1 MVNKPLIGLTL
12 VLYGVSLPA
21 RRTRRDGVKTGFKN
35 METIL
40 PLIIQA
46 ISGAAG
52 GGIVGNLVKSAGMAL
67 LPKLLAGA
75 VGGIGGNAALGGIL
89 ANTLGSAGGLDLMG
103 IISQVISGGLGGG
116 VLTALA
122 GVVMGAMK
130 K

>member
-1 MVNKPLIGLTL
+1 
-12 VLYGVSLPA
+12 
-21 RRTRRDGVKTGFKN
+21 
-35 METIL
+35 MEQLL

-46 ISGAAG
+46 ISRAAG
-52 GGIVGNLVKSAGMAL
+52 GGIVGNLVKQASMTL
-67 LPKLLAGA
+67 LPKLIAGA
-75 VGGIGGNAALGGIL
+75 IGGIGGNAAIGGLL
-89 ANTLGSAGGLDLMG
+89 ASALGSAGGLDLMG

>member
-1 MVNKPLIGLTL
+1 
-12 VLYGVSLPA
+12 
-21 RRTRRDGVKTGFKN
+21 

-46 ISGAAG
+46 LSGAAG
-52 GGIVGNLVKSAGMAL
+52 GGIVGNLIKTAGMAL

-75 VGGIGGNAALGGIL
+75 VGGIGGNAAIGGVL
-89 ANTLGSAGGLDLMG
+89 ANVLGSAGGLDLMG
-103 IISQVISGGLGGG
+103 IISQVISGGIGGG

>member
-1 MVNKPLIGLTL
+1 
-12 VLYGVSLPA
+12 
-21 RRTRRDGVKTGFKN
+21 

-52 GGIVGNLVKSAGMAL
+52 GGVVGNLVKSAGMTL
-67 LPKLLAGA
+67 LPKLIAGA
-75 VGGIGGNAALGGIL
+75 VGGIGGNAALGGIIGPL
-89 ANTLGSAGGLDLMG
+89 LGAASTGGLDISS

>member
-1 MVNKPLIGLTL
+1 
-12 VLYGVSLPA
+12 
-21 RRTRRDGVKTGFKN
+21 
-35 METIL
+35 METLL

-67 LPKLLAGA
+67 LPKLIAGA
-75 VGGIGGNAALGGIL
+75 VGGIGGNAALGGIISSM
-89 ANTLGSAGGLDLMG
+89 LGAASSSGLDITS
-103 IISQVISGGLGGG
+103 IISQIISGGIGGG
-116 VLTALA
+116 VLTAIA